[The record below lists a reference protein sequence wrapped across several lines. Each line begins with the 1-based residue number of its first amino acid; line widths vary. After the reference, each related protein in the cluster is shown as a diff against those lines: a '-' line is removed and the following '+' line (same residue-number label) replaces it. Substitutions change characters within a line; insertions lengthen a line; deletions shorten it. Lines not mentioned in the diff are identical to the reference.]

1 MWLLPLTVVFI
12 FLVYIIYHGPI
23 VGSVMTIVTF
33 AVVWTIWV
41 VAEQNYKISFYE
53 GKVYNACMANPEAKV
68 LLYEQKLLGF
78 SKQDAI
84 LNVEDELVAPISTK
98 ALRDIQTEVFANDD
112 EWPSLPLMI
121 TEQRIL
127 STKNIKTRH
136 TLRRIAYQQMVK
148 NCSKTYNTR
157 A

>member
-1 MWLLPLTVVFI
+1 MWLIPLTIAFI

-23 VGSVMTIVTF
+23 VGSVMAIVTF

-53 GKVYNACMANPEAKV
+53 GKVYKTCMANPEAKV

-98 ALRDIQTEVFANDD
+98 AFRDIHTEVFTNDD

-121 TEQRIL
+121 TEQRVL
-127 STKNIKTRH
+127 SAKNVKTRH

-148 NCSKTYNTR
+148 NCSKTYSTR